1 LVESGKLILGVGGNV
16 AISARR
22 GLKLIVIELNGRISR
37 VIWTEFGIPDFCI
50 FRYCVE
56 CWLRG

>member
-1 LVESGKLILGVGGNV
+1 LVESGKLILGVGGNA

-22 GLKLIVIELNGRISR
+22 GFKLIVIEANSRISR
-37 VIWTEFGIPDFCI
+37 VAWTEFGILDFCM

-56 CWLRG
+56 CCL